1 MSNKDIINGNN
12 SLLED
17 FEENQIDVK
26 DITSSIITNPYGD
39 ITLPYDGS
47 GDLNSFSRILEENL
61 SSSYKIF
68 WFFGIYEE
76 IIKENKYISFRK
88 LVCRMIVGAWYPV
101 TQYKLSLGIQDR
113 LYDLVILI
121 HEKYNIPC
129 DMNKNKLLEV
139 IENIDDV
146 EVEKKIKTLHDYVP
160 YRLLTPFF
168 TKELASTK
176 DIFKKND
183 NKRNKFIAGL
193 TKEDARAIYKIDVDN
208 KIIEI
213 NDSWYKYIRDNQTI
227 ICGWMHYSLVCYL
240 QKRNPNVPA
249 IPFKITA
256 PGKRDLSK
264 ATKLWKDINRDKT
277 VSDIYTGKELT
288 EENFSNYGNL
298 SIDHFITWSFVLH
311 DKLWNLAP
319 TFKNVNSQKSNK
331 LPDLS
336 LYIDKFCEIQYKS
349 FDIMQKNPKRYKRYS
364 EGYLSIDIAANNQMK
379 IEKDEFSKSLK
390 ANIEPLYQIATIK
403 GMWFSRDN
411 KIY

>member
-1 MSNKDIINGNN
+1 MSNKDIINENN
-12 SLLED
+12 SLIED

-26 DITSSIITNPYGD
+26 DISSSIVTNPFGV

-47 GDLNSFSRILEENL
+47 VDLNSFSRILEDNL

-76 IIKENKYISFRK
+76 IIKGNKYISFRK

-129 DMNKNKLLEV
+129 EINKNKLLEL
-139 IENIDDV
+139 IENIEDV
-146 EVEKKIKTLHDYVP
+146 EVEKRIKTLHDYVP

-168 TKELASTK
+168 TRELAIVK
-176 DIFKKND
+176 GDFKKNGI
-183 NKRNKFIAGL
+183 KRNKFIAEL
-193 TKEDARAIYKIDVDN
+193 TNLDERAIYKIDVDN

-213 NDSWYKYIRDNQTI
+213 NDSWYKYISANQAI
-227 ICGWMHYSLVCYL
+227 IYGWMHYNLVGYL

-264 ATKLWKDINRDKT
+264 ATKLWTEINRDKT
-277 VSDIYTGKELT
+277 VSDIYTGKKLT
-288 EENFSNYGNL
+288 EDNFSNYGTL
-298 SIDHFITWSFVLH
+298 SIDHFIPWSFVLH
-311 DKLWNLAP
+311 DELWNLAP

-331 LPDLS
+331 PPEIN
-336 LYIDKFCEIQYKS
+336 LYMDKFCEIQ
-349 FDIMQKNPKRYKRYS
+349 
-364 EGYLSIDIAANNQMK
+364 
-379 IEKDEFSKSLK
+379 
-390 ANIEPLYQIATIK
+390 
-403 GMWFSRDN
+403 
-411 KIY
+411 

>member
-1 MSNKDIINGNN
+1 MSNKDVINENN
-12 SLLED
+12 SLIED
-17 FEENQIDVK
+17 LEENQIDVK
-26 DITSSIITNPYGD
+26 DITSSIITNPYGA

-47 GDLNSFSRILEENL
+47 VDLNSFSRILENKL

-76 IIKENKYISFRK
+76 IIKGNKYISFRK

-113 LYDLVILI
+113 LFDLVILI

-139 IENIDDV
+139 IENIEDV
-146 EVEKKIKTLHDYVP
+146 EVEKRIKTLHDYVP

-168 TKELASTK
+168 AKELALTK
-176 DIFKKND
+176 DIFKKNGT
-183 NKRNKFIAGL
+183 KRNKFIAEMTNL
-193 TKEDARAIYKIDVDN
+193 DERAIYKIDINN

-213 NDSWYKYIRDNQTI
+213 NDSWYKYIRANQTI
-227 ICGWMHYSLVCYL
+227 ICGWMHYNLVCYL

-277 VSDIYTGKELT
+277 VSDIYTGRELT

-298 SIDHFITWSFVLH
+298 SIDHFIPWSFVLH
-311 DKLWNLAP
+311 DELWNLAP

-331 LPDLS
+331 LPDIS
-336 LYIDKFCEIQYKS
+336 LYMDKFCEIQYKS
-349 FDIMQKNPKRYKRYS
+349 FDIMQKNSKRYKKHL
-364 EGYLSIDIAANNQMK
+364 EGYLSINIVANNQRK
-379 IEKDEFSKSLK
+379 IEKEEFNQRLK
-390 ANIEPLYQIATIK
+390 ANIEPLYQIAFNQ
-403 GMWFSRDN
+403 G
-411 KIY
+411 YGV

>member
-1 MSNKDIINGNN
+1 MSNKYIINENN
-12 SLLED
+12 SLIED
-17 FEENQIDVK
+17 FEDNQIHIK
-26 DITSSIITNPYGD
+26 DITSSIITNPYGA

-47 GDLNSFSRILEENL
+47 VDLNSFSRILEENL

-76 IIKENKYISFRK
+76 IIKGNKYISFRK

-113 LYDLVILI
+113 LFDLVILI

-139 IENIDDV
+139 IENIEDV
-146 EVEKKIKTLHDYVP
+146 EVEKRIKTLHDYVP

-168 TKELASTK
+168 AKELALTK

-183 NKRNKFIAGL
+183 YERNKFIARL
-193 TKEDARAIYKIDVDN
+193 TKEDERAIYKIDVDN
-208 KIIEI
+208 KVIEI
-213 NDSWYKYIRDNQTI
+213 NDSWYKYIRANQTI
-227 ICGWMHYSLVCYL
+227 ICGWMHYNLVCYL

-264 ATKLWKDINRDKT
+264 ATKLWTEINRDKT

-298 SIDHFITWSFVLH
+298 SIDHFIPWSFVLH
-311 DKLWNLAP
+311 DELWNLAP

-336 LYIDKFCEIQYKS
+336 LYMDKFCEIQYKS
-349 FDIMQKNPKRYKRYS
+349 FYLMQRNPKRYKKHL
-364 EGYLSIDIAANNQMK
+364 EGYLSINIAANNERK
-379 IEKDEFSKSLK
+379 IEKEEFNQKLK
-390 ANIEPLYQIATIK
+390 ANIEPLYQIAFNQ
-403 GMWFSRDN
+403 GYGVWER
-411 KIY
+411 

>member
-1 MSNKDIINGNN
+1 MSNKDIINENN
-12 SLLED
+12 SLIED
-17 FEENQIDVK
+17 FEDNQIHVK
-26 DITSSIITNPYGD
+26 DITSSIITNTYGA

-47 GDLNSFSRILEENL
+47 VDLNSFSRILEDKL

-76 IIKENKYISFRK
+76 IIKGNKYISFRK

-129 DMNKNKLLEV
+129 EINKNKLLEV
-139 IENIDDV
+139 IENIEDV
-146 EVEKKIKTLHDYVP
+146 EVEKRIKTLHDYVP

-168 TKELASTK
+168 AKELALTK
-176 DIFKKND
+176 NIFKKND
-183 NKRNKFIAGL
+183 NKRNKFIAEL
-193 TKEDARAIYKIDVDN
+193 TNLDERAIYKIDIDN
-208 KIIEI
+208 KVIEI
-213 NDSWYKYIRDNQTI
+213 NDSWYKYIRVNQTI
-227 ICGWMHYSLVCYL
+227 ICGWMHYNLVCYL

-264 ATKLWKDINRDKT
+264 ATKLWTEINRDKT

-298 SIDHFITWSFVLH
+298 SIDHFIPWSFVLH
-311 DKLWNLAP
+311 DELWNLAP

-336 LYIDKFCEIQYKS
+336 LYIDKFCEIQYES
-349 FDIMQKNPKRYKRYS
+349 FDLMQRNPKRYKKYL
-364 EGYLSIDIAANNQMK
+364 EGYLSINISANNKIK
-379 IEKDEFSKSLK
+379 IEKEEFNQKLK
-390 ANIEPLYQIATIK
+390 ANIEPLYQIAFNQ
-403 GMWFSRDN
+403 GYGVWER
-411 KIY
+411 

>member
-1 MSNKDIINGNN
+1 MSNKDIINENN
-12 SLLED
+12 SLIED
-17 FEENQIDVK
+17 LEENQIHVK
-26 DITSSIITNPYGD
+26 DITSSIITNPYGA

-47 GDLNSFSRILEENL
+47 VDLNSFSRILEDKL

-76 IIKENKYISFRK
+76 IIKGNKYISFRK

-113 LYDLVILI
+113 LFDLVILI

-139 IENIDDV
+139 IENIEDV
-146 EVEKKIKTLHDYVP
+146 EVEKRIKTLHDYVP

-168 TKELASTK
+168 TRELAIVK
-176 DIFKKND
+176 EDFKKNGI
-183 NKRNKFIAGL
+183 KRNKFIAEL
-193 TKEDARAIYKIDVDN
+193 TNLDERAIYKIDVNN
-208 KIIEI
+208 KSIEI
-213 NDSWYKYIRDNQTI
+213 NDSWYKYIRANQTI
-227 ICGWMHYSLVCYL
+227 IYGWMHYNLVCYL

-264 ATKLWKDINRDKT
+264 ATKLWTEINRDKT

-298 SIDHFITWSFVLH
+298 SIDHFIPWSFVLH
-311 DKLWNLAP
+311 DELWNLAP

-336 LYIDKFCEIQYKS
+336 LYMDKFCEVQYKS
-349 FDIMQKNPKRYKRYS
+349 FDIMQRNPKRYKKYL
-364 EGYLSIDIAANNQMK
+364 EGYLSINIAVNNERK
-379 IEKDEFSKSLK
+379 IEKEEFNQKLK
-390 ANIEPLYQIATIK
+390 VNIEPLYQIAFNQ
-403 GMWFSRDN
+403 GYGVWER
-411 KIY
+411 